1 MNRRR
6 NHSIDVVF
14 ALALFCTFAVSV
26 LMVLMMGASSY
37 RSVTDAMD
45 ENYEDRTGAG
55 YIAEKIRHFDSRG
68 GIAAGQ
74 FDGNDALLLT
84 QDIDGT
90 DYITYIYYYDGYI
103 RELLT
108 ENGSEMTAEAG
119 EKVMEA
125 SGFAVEPAESGMFK
139 ITCTMN
145 DGSSPYVIVSPRS
158 AQPAAQKGE
167 QS

>member
-1 MNRRR
+1 MNKRRK
-6 NHSIDVVF
+6 HSIDVVF

-37 RSVTDAMD
+37 RSVTDSMN
-45 ENYEDRTGAG
+45 ENYEDRTGTG
-55 YIAEKIRHFDSRG
+55 YIAEKIRHSDSRG

-84 QDIDGT
+84 QNIDGT

-108 ENGSEMTAEAG
+108 ENGSGMTAEAG
-119 EKVMEA
+119 EKVLEA
-125 SGFAVEPAESGMFK
+125 LGFEVETAENGMFK

-145 DGSSPYVIVSPRS
+145 DGSAPYVLVSPRS
-158 AQPAAQKGE
+158 AQPAAQK
-167 QS
+167 

>member
-1 MNRRR
+1 MNKRRK
-6 NHSIDVVF
+6 HSIDVVF

-37 RSVTDAMD
+37 RSVTDSMN
-45 ENYEDRTGAG
+45 ENYEDKTGTG
-55 YIAEKIRHFDSRG
+55 YIAEKIRHSDSRG

-108 ENGSEMTAEAG
+108 ENGSGMTAEAG
-119 EKVMEA
+119 EKVLEA
-125 SGFAVEPAESGMFK
+125 SGFEVETAENGMFK

-145 DGSSPYVIVSPRS
+145 DGSAPYVLASPRS

>member
-1 MNRRR
+1 MNRHMK
-6 NHSIDVVF
+6 HSVDVAF

-37 RSVTDAMD
+37 RSVTDAMN

-68 GIAAGQ
+68 AIAAGQ
-74 FDGNDALLLT
+74 FDGNDALLLI

-90 DYITYIYYYDGYI
+90 DYITYIYYYEGYI
-103 RELLT
+103 RELMT
-108 ENGSEMTAEAG
+108 ENGSGMTAEAG
-119 EKVMEA
+119 EKVLEA
-125 SGFAVEPAESGMFK
+125 SGFTVETAEDGMFK

-145 DGSSPYVIVSPRS
+145 DGSSPYVLVILRS

>member
-1 MNRRR
+1 MNKRRK
-6 NHSIDVVF
+6 HSIDVVF

-37 RSVTDAMD
+37 RSVTDSMN
-45 ENYEDRTGAG
+45 ENYEDRTGTG
-55 YIAEKIRHFDSRG
+55 YIAEKIRHSDSRG

-84 QDIDGT
+84 QNIDGT

-108 ENGSEMTAEAG
+108 ENGSGMTAEAG
-119 EKVMEA
+119 EKVLEA
-125 SGFAVEPAESGMFK
+125 LGFEVETAENGMFK

-145 DGSSPYVIVSPRS
+145 DGSAPYVLVSPRS